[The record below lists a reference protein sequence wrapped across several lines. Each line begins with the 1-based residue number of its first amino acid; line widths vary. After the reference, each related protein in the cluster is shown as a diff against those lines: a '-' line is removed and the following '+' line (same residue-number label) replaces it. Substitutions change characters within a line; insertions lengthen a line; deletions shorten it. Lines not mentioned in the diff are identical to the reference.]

1 MKLYTEEQLK
11 VLLNALIDIK
21 NWNEELEEQ
30 WEDCGYRAIEAINE
44 FADKEPIELP
54 SWISIIDSLPN
65 PLQTVWISNGK
76 GWTTLG
82 CISEAEEGDDGRF
95 YWHWCQTNG
104 VIYQDNEEIVSECEG
119 DDLDVLFWHPLPK
132 PILNQNK

>member
-1 MKLYTEEQLK
+1 MKIYTEKLYKLYMEWVDK
-11 VLLNALIDIK
+11 VPDEKSIFTPKEIVNAISNI
-21 NWNEELEEQ
+21 
-30 WEDCGYRAIEAINE
+30 IESN
-44 FADKEPIELP
+44 PSLIELS

-95 YWHWCQTNG
+95 YWHWCETNG
-104 VIYQDNEEIVSECEG
+104 VIYQENGEIVSECEG
-119 DDLDVLFWHPLPK
+119 NDLDVLFWHPLPK
-132 PILNQNK
+132 PIFNQNK